1 LEKEFRGFFSL
12 TYIAMFGNENIPKNP
27 QKYSCYFCHYSCC
40 NKKDYEKHLLTRKH
54 KKNENS
60 NGFSINSNDFVP
72 KIPKAFTC
80 DSCQKSYKDNSG
92 LWRHKKKCGASTE
105 KVREKN
111 LETPEPKE
119 NEIISKLIQQ
129 NMDLVSQNQEFKQMM
144 VEQNKTIIELA
155 NKTTIVNNN
164 NNTTNNN
171 KFNLNIFLNEKC
183 KDALNIMDFV
193 SSLQLQLQDLEET
206 GRLGYVQGISRI
218 FINGLK
224 QLDVCKRPIH
234 CSDVKR
240 ETLYVKDN
248 NTWEKED
255 TEKKKITRAIKHI
268 SIRNAKQ
275 VGEWAKENKG
285 YNDSMSKKSDKYLKI
300 ISEANGGEPEEINKI
315 IKTIS
320 SNVTIDKDKIL

>member
-1 LEKEFRGFFSL
+1 MSVNEKNAKNAEFFECKICDFKCSKMSN
-12 TYIAMFGNENIPKNP
+12 YK
-27 QKYSCYFCHYSCC
+27 S
-40 NKKDYEKHLLTRKH
+40 HLSTRKH
-54 KKNENS
+54 KNREIS
-60 NGFSINSNDFVP
+60 NGLAIFGNEKMPEQAEI
-72 KIPKAFTC
+72 IKARIC
-80 DSCQKSYKDNSG
+80 DSCQKTYKDNSG
-92 LWRHKKKCGASTE
+92 LWRHKKKCQNFLN
-105 KVREKN
+105 KN
-111 LETPEPKE
+111 KTKNDAQNIDCSKFEVKD

-155 NKTTIVNNN
+155 NKTTIVNN